1 MSRNR
6 FSQIRWGEAL
16 AFLTMLIVGIV
27 IFVLQLLTWAIP
39 QLTLYQEFVPS
50 RGIVLD
56 KRIAEQT
63 FGTEVRYRPEVLLEH
78 TVEGKN
84 YRVWTFDY
92 HTLQPKEGFT
102 IHQELAE
109 SALEP
114 FVVGRRTNCWYRV
127 YYPEQAIVVWQI
139 SIWGWFLLLLSF
151 SLIVLGLVGLPQSVR
166 LLAVSKE
173 RQIAVQTL
181 PKPHTSAWA
190 TIPDIR
196 GINESPGTHLS
207 YRLPLGH
214 RPIFPLIGQTIFAAA
229 WTVIALVI
237 LIQSFFDTAGNWMDQ
252 LLKILFRGLFCG
264 VGIALYWAVAQQL
277 WATFRVAPTLLE
289 ISDHPICPNRKY
301 RVLLHQDGALQFQH
315 LTVDL
320 VCEEIARFHQGT
332 DTVTNRLDVFRQ
344 TIPIRFQDN
353 TGNTVAR
360 RVLSASSRGSHAFF
374 PSTKQRSGLEIGI
387 YGTVGRLVGT
397 PARLSDRRSSRIV
410 QRPHHGRER
419 IVIKGGVH
427 HSSNENDAPDC
438 ITCITKSP
446 SGRLTEDRSG
456 NDC

>member
-16 AFLTMLIVGIV
+16 AFLTMLIVGVV
-27 IFVLQLLTWAIP
+27 IFVLQLWTWAIP

-50 RGIVLD
+50 RGIILD

-63 FGTEVRYRPEVLLEH
+63 FGTEIRYRPEVLLEH
-78 TVEGKN
+78 TVEGQH
-84 YRVWTFDY
+84 YRVWTFDH

-102 IHQELAE
+102 TVHRELAE
-109 SALEP
+109 GALEP
-114 FVVGRRTNCWYRV
+114 FIVGRRTNCWYRV
-127 YYPEQAIVVWQI
+127 HYPEQAIVIWQI

-151 SLIVLGLVGLPQSVR
+151 SLIILGLVGLPQSVR

-173 RQIAVQTL
+173 RQVASLSL
-181 PKPHTSAWA
+181 PQPHTTDWA

-252 LLKILFRGLFCG
+252 LLNILFRGLFCG
-264 VGIALYWAVAQQL
+264 IGIALYWVVAQQL

-289 ISDHPICPNRKY
+289 ISDHPIYPNRKY

-332 DTVTNRLDVFRQ
+332 DTVTNRLVVFRQ
-344 TIPIRFQDN
+344 TIFSRSDFNTTPEAPLHEEFYLHLPEGAMHSFRQKNNEVSWKLEFTAQLVGWSELRRDCPIVVRPGLFNDL
-353 TGNTVAR
+353 TMEG
-360 RVLSASSRGSHAFF
+360 
-374 PSTKQRSGLEIGI
+374 SGL
-387 YGTVGRLVGT
+387 
-397 PARLSDRRSSRIV
+397 
-410 QRPHHGRER
+410 
-419 IVIKGGVH
+419 
-427 HSSNENDAPDC
+427 
-438 ITCITKSP
+438 
-446 SGRLTEDRSG
+446 
-456 NDC
+456 